1 MNHTDERQLDRTL
14 WAAQWILAGAFEFI
28 GMVKLG
34 LTADQARQHFG
45 LPADSTTR
53 MLHAAGAVEVAIALV
68 VILPGV
74 TRFSQLCTVA
84 AGGLGAIALLG
95 LFRPAIAAGA
105 GIAGVDL
112 VLVALAAFAVWG
124 RLAKAPIVT
133 SSSEASD
140 AQGIDA
146 QALRPVELGLPS
158 PARFATERTQS
169 DAPAPSSGAVVGEG
183 TDLDSVPARVVA

>member
-105 GIAGVDL
+105 GIAGGDL
-112 VLVALAAFAVWG
+112 VLVALAAACVWG
-124 RLAKAPIVT
+124 RRTHPPSVEVPRAGPDRGP
-133 SSSEASD
+133 SRS
-140 AQGIDA
+140 AQS
-146 QALRPVELGLPS
+146 RPDPLGRAGGP
-158 PARFATERTQS
+158 RRRR
-169 DAPAPSSGAVVGEG
+169 
-183 TDLDSVPARVVA
+183 RV